1 MDKEQVI
8 ELIQSAFD
16 GVPQPDK
23 LTLHVA
29 EAHDN
34 WDYDNDAI
42 HWKKDHKGP
51 WQDVPDDHLEE
62 CQFALS
68 YLDPVGFRY
77 YLPAFMV
84 WYLRNYSHPGRVPLD
99 NALYALE
106 RSVHEPKRK
115 EFDDKKYSL
124 FSEEQLRACAAFVR
138 LLAEDTSGMTDE
150 DFAERAYY
158 KYWHQFDVY

>member
-42 HWKKDHKGP
+42 HWKKDHLSHTH
-51 WQDVPDDHLEE
+51 WQRRHL
-62 CQFALS
+62 LV
-68 YLDPVGFRY
+68 D
-77 YLPAFMV
+77 
-84 WYLRNYSHPGRVPLD
+84 
-99 NALYALE
+99 
-106 RSVHEPKRK
+106 
-115 EFDDKKYSL
+115 SL
-124 FSEEQLRACAAFVR
+124 
-138 LLAEDTSGMTDE
+138 
-150 DFAERAYY
+150 
-158 KYWHQFDVY
+158 

>member
-1 MDKEQVI
+1 
-8 ELIQSAFD
+8 
-16 GVPQPDK
+16 
-23 LTLHVA
+23 
-29 EAHDN
+29 
-34 WDYDNDAI
+34 
-42 HWKKDHKGP
+42 
-51 WQDVPDDHLEE
+51 
-62 CQFALS
+62 
-68 YLDPVGFRY
+68 
-77 YLPAFMV
+77 MV

>member
-42 HWKKDHKGP
+42 HWKRIIKAPGKM
-51 WQDVPDDHLEE
+51 
-62 CQFALS
+62 
-68 YLDPVGFRY
+68 FR
-77 YLPAFMV
+77 MII
-84 WYLRNYSHPGRVPLD
+84 
-99 NALYALE
+99 
-106 RSVHEPKRK
+106 
-115 EFDDKKYSL
+115 
-124 FSEEQLRACAAFVR
+124 
-138 LLAEDTSGMTDE
+138 
-150 DFAERAYY
+150 
-158 KYWHQFDVY
+158 